1 MEVTLKLLF
10 DKIRE
15 GKITLSIFL
24 ADYLFVEG
32 NITKE
37 DYDSFC
43 SNNSFIPNFITPKA
57 PTNFEELKLDLDE
70 KVNRELY
77 IEFKRNNKEIN
88 LEFFT

>member
-1 MEVTLKLLF
+1 MEVALKSLF
-10 DKIRE
+10 NKIRE
-15 GKITLSIFL
+15 GELFLSTFL
-24 ADYLFVEG
+24 VDYLFVEG
-32 NITKE
+32 SITQT

-43 SNNSFIPNFITPKA
+43 SNSSFIPNFITPKV